1 MKQTRD
7 SKLSPNF
14 QPESYVVAHKDGNA
28 VALQDAKGHC
38 KIRNIADMKKFVE
51 PATTEIEASKGPEQ
65 PKPPE
70 QVVEPAQCDQPQS
83 KVIQSSVE
91 PQEVLLSNSPCSS
104 DTSRPTR
111 ISHKPAWMKD
121 FVCN

>member
-1 MKQTRD
+1 MKQERD

-14 QPESYVVAHKDGNA
+14 ELDTYVVAHKDGNA
-28 VALQDAKGHC
+28 VVLQDTKGNF
-38 KIRNIADMKKFVE
+38 KMLNIAHMKKFVE

-65 PKPPE
+65 PELP
-70 QVVEPAQCDQPQS
+70 QLVVEPAQCDQPETKASHSLVQ
-83 KVIQSSVE
+83 
-91 PQEVLLSNSPCSS
+91 PQEVLPSNSLRSL
-104 DTSRPTR
+104 DTTRPTR

>member
-1 MKQTRD
+1 
-7 SKLSPNF
+7 
-14 QPESYVVAHKDGNA
+14 
-28 VALQDAKGHC
+28 
-38 KIRNIADMKKFVE
+38 MKKFVE

-65 PKPPE
+65 PKLSE
-70 QVVEPAQCDQPQS
+70 QEVEPAQCDQPQT

-91 PQEVLLSNSPCSS
+91 PKDVLPINSPCGS
-104 DTSRPTR
+104 DRSRPTR